1 VRSLLAIRDVRV
13 YLLGQGL
20 SMLGDSALWLAMGI
34 WVKQLTGS
42 SAAAGLTW
50 LAFMAPALA
59 GPAAGLLAD
68 RVRRRELM
76 LVVNLASAA
85 IVAPLLL
92 VRDAGDVWLI
102 YAVMFL
108 YGISNALLGAAQ
120 PALLRTIVPDALL
133 PDANGA
139 RQTMREGL
147 RLVAPLAGAGLFAAT
162 GPAAVVLLDATTF
175 LAAAA
180 TLVVMRVREPRPA
193 PPERHPVADSLAG
206 VRHIWDTPL
215 LRRLLIACVIAVVAF
230 GFSETAVF
238 AIVDTGLHRPPAFL
252 GVIMAVQGVAAIVA
266 GVLAA
271 HVLRRVGEPRLF
283 VLGLVA
289 FAAGCPLMASG
300 LLLPTLAGVALLG
313 WGLPWTMVGLNTLV
327 MRLTPLAMQGRVN
340 GAAEMLVAIPQLASI
355 AVGAAVVAALGF
367 RAELGAMAV
376 LLLAATLPLL
386 RPGGSPRVAR
396 PAPAASPQP
405 AAPLPRRAG

>member
-1 VRSLLAIRDVRV
+1 V

-34 WVKQLTGS
+34 WVKLLTGS

-59 GPAAGLLAD
+59 GPAVGLLAD
-68 RVRRRELM
+68 RMRRREL
-76 LVVNLASAA
+76 LLAVNLASAA

-92 VRDAGDVWLI
+92 VHDAGDVWLI

-108 YGISNALLGAAQ
+108 YGISNALTGAAD
-120 PALLRTIVPDALL
+120 PGLLRTIVPDALL

-139 RQTMREGL
+139 RQTLREGL

-162 GPAAVVLLDATTF
+162 GPTAVVALDAATF

-180 TLVVMRVREPRPA
+180 ALAAMRVRESRPA
-193 PPERHPVADSLAG
+193 ASERHPFADALEG
-206 VRHIWDTPL
+206 VRHIWATPL
-215 LRRLLIACVIAVVAF
+215 LRRLLLACVIAVVAF

-238 AIVDTGLHRPPAFL
+238 AIVDSGLHRPPAFV
-252 GVIMAVQGVAAIVA
+252 GVIMAVQGVAAVVA
-266 GVLAA
+266 GVVAA
-271 HVLRRVGEPRLF
+271 GVLRRVGEPRLV

-300 LLLPTLAGVALLG
+300 LLLTTLAGVALLG
-313 WGLPWTMVGLNTLV
+313 WGVPWTMVGLNTLL
-327 MRLTPLAMQGRVN
+327 MRLTPLPMQGRVN
-340 GAAEMLVAIPQLASI
+340 GAAEMLVAAPQLAAI
-355 AVGAAVVAALGF
+355 AGGAAVVAALGF
-367 RAELGAMAV
+367 RIELAAMAL
-376 LLLAATLPLL
+376 LLLAGTVPLL
-386 RPGGSPRVAR
+386 SLGGSPRAAHR
-396 PAPAASPQP
+396 PPAAPRQP
-405 AAPLPRRAG
+405 AAPLPPHAG